1 MINYDREKEY
11 QPTPLFGTL
20 FTLFL
25 VLPILIITSIGMK
38 QMYDSGTDVMD
49 SFGTYMTMVIFIFS
63 VIALFVIT
71 ISHFVEVKE
80 YNSCIKGYEDIVDT
94 SNKFQTSFNAYKL
107 LDFDLRV
114 LSIKTPDGK
123 DIRDFGYVYMS
134 ELKNYY
140 KYYLE
145 FEDHPNSKFVIER
158 HNYRSNYLID
168 SIIEIY
174 LNESPMG
181 LRYNSSGNDSRFY
194 QPIEKRDDEFNLTRE
209 LDVENIEV
217 IY

>member
-1 MINYDREKEY
+1 MINYDRKKEY

-20 FTLFL
+20 FSLFL

-38 QMYDSGTDVMD
+38 QMYDSDTSVMD
-49 SFGTYMTMVIFIFS
+49 SFETYMIMVIFIFS
-63 VIALFVIT
+63 VIALFIIL
-71 ISHFVEVKE
+71 ISYFIEVKK
-80 YNSCIKGYEDIVDT
+80 YNLCIKGYKDVVDT
-94 SNKFQTSFNAYKL
+94 SNKLKTSFNTYKL
-107 LDFDLRV
+107 LDFDLRI

-145 FEDHPNSKFVIER
+145 FEDYPNSKFVIER

-168 SIIEIY
+168 AIIEIY

-181 LRYNSSGNDSRFY
+181 LRYNSKDDDLKFY
-194 QPIEKRDDEFNLTRE
+194 QPIEKRDNEFNLTRE

-217 IY
+217 VY

>member
-1 MINYDREKEY
+1 MINYTREKEY

-20 FTLFL
+20 FSLFL

-38 QMYDSGTDVMD
+38 QIYDSNTSVMD
-49 SFGTYMTMVIFIFS
+49 SFETYMIMVIFAFS
-63 VIALFVIT
+63 VIALFIIV
-71 ISHFVEVKE
+71 ISHFIEVKKH
-80 YNSCIKGYEDIVDT
+80 NSCIKEYEDIVDT
-94 SNKFQTSFNAYKL
+94 SNKFKTSFNAYKL
-107 LDFDLRV
+107 LDFDLRI

-145 FEDHPNSKFVIER
+145 FEDYPNSKFVIER

-168 SIIEIY
+168 AIIEIY

-181 LRYNSSGNDSRFY
+181 LRYNSKDEDLEFY
-194 QPIEKRDDEFNLTRE
+194 QPIEEQDDGFNLTRE
-209 LDVENIEV
+209 LNIENIEV